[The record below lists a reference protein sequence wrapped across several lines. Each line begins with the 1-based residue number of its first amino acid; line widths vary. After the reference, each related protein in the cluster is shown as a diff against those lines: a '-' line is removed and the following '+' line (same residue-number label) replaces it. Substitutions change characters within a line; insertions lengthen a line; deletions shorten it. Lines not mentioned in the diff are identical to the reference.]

1 MKIQLKRSNQ
11 LVGDNAKPPTAAQ
24 MEYGEIAV
32 NYNEQDPVLFIKDR
46 TDQIIRIA
54 GKGSEGS
61 FTGDYN
67 DLINTPTI
75 GDGTI
80 TINNSDGS
88 ENATFTVNQTGD
100 TEVTLP
106 AGFSGSWDDLTDVPD
121 SITGDYNDLENKP
134 GLQEV
139 TDVGSNT
146 TNGITIDTDKIALNA
161 NGSSTFAG
169 TISGNGDVGYQGNEV
184 RVFNDYLSGSTG
196 NGGIHLSYTGTDK
209 ASMITAGSNNVTAP
223 SLKFAFVL
231 GGEDPKAE
239 GRTPIEFEYDGS
251 ATFAGSVTAAE
262 FNPGPTGAGNFRI
275 DLLPNISTA
284 PKA

>member
-11 LVGDNAKPPTAAQ
+11 LAGDQAKAPTAAQ

-54 GKGSEGS
+54 GKGAEGG

-75 GDGTI
+75 GDGSI
-80 TINNSDGS
+80 TINNADGS

-100 TEVTLP
+100 TTVTLP
-106 AGFSGSWDDLTDVPD
+106 AGFSGDYDDLD
-121 SITGDYNDLENKP
+121 NKP

-139 TDVGSNT
+139 TDVGNET
-146 TNGITIDTDKIALNA
+146 TNGATFGGPITVDAGVTNE
-161 NGSSTFAG
+161 NSTYGSGYLIQNRSAG
-169 TISGNGDVGYQGNEV
+169 TRNLFTGQLNGTET
-184 RVFNDYLSGSTG
+184 ST
-196 NGGIHLSYTGTDK
+196 IL
-209 ASMITAGSNNVTAP
+209 A
-223 SLKFAFVL
+223 
-231 GGEDPKAE
+231 
-239 GRTPIEFEYDGS
+239 DGS
-251 ATFAGSVTAAE
+251 ATFAGNVELGDYSGNNSGVLLYSSGELRSRVAPDSPDAVQTLKIQRGTEDNIILYANGSATFDSSVTAAE
-262 FNPGPTGAGNFRI
+262 FNPGADGAGNFRI